1 MSNNQLSSR
10 GENSERS
17 LRVGLISISLLA
29 VAVAFLSKGA
39 LPAISILVAVAGAYF
54 AFKGLPKALL
64 AYAMQRRGETYLGVL
79 SFALPLGFTVLS
91 AYLLLVLVYVLRSNV
106 PLGVPLAYPLGL
118 VALAAIINLITA
130 AINVAS
136 VMRR

>member
-1 MSNNQLSSR
+1 MSNDQISSR

-29 VAVAFLSKGA
+29 LAAALVSTGA
-39 LPAISILVAVAGAYF
+39 LPAISVLVAIAGAYF
-54 AFKGLPKALL
+54 AFRGLPKALL

-91 AYLLLVLVYVLRSNV
+91 AYLVLVLTFVLRSNV
-106 PLGVPLAYPLGL
+106 PLGVPLGYPLGL
-118 VALAAIINLITA
+118 VALAGIINIVTV